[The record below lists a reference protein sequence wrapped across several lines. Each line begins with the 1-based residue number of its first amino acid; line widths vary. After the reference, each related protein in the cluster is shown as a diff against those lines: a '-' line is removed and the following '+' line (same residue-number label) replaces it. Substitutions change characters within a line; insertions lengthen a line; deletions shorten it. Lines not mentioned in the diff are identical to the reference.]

1 MGGEKNSESEAVGFS
16 RWIHD
21 ARMLFKVI
29 MPQYFL
35 LLTLGLLLCFSMPLY
50 QLIQLAIATDLY
62 SHVLIIPFI
71 CVYLIWLKRID
82 LPAPSAPNRI
92 LALAPFLVGF
102 LSLGFSWVTS
112 ETGFTLTQKDALSAA
127 IFSFVMFFLAGAG
140 FFLGKE
146 TLKRFV
152 FPLIFLVCIVP
163 FPTFLEEGI
172 ETFFQYA
179 SADVSFWL
187 FKLSGTPILRHDLVF
202 RLPGISI
209 EVAREC
215 SGIRSSL
222 VLFIVSLV
230 ASNLFLNSTWKRVI
244 LVLFTIPL
252 AIVRN
257 SLRIFVIGQLCVQIG
272 PEMIDSKI
280 HKEGGPVFFALSL
293 VPLLL
298 LLYFLMKSERSRE
311 KTPVGGEKFHSKT
324 SFRTGS

>member
-1 MGGEKNSESEAVGFS
+1 MGGEKHSESETVGFS
-16 RWIHD
+16 RWMDD
-21 ARMLFKVI
+21 ARMLFKAL
-29 MPQYFL
+29 MPRYFL
-35 LLTLGLLLCFSMPLY
+35 LISVGLILSFSLPLF
-50 QLIQLAIATDLY
+50 QLVRLAMATELY

-71 CVYLIWLKRID
+71 SLYLIWCKRQG
-82 LPAPSAPNRI
+82 LPAPSEPNRLLGLFLLLVGL
-92 LALAPFLVGF
+92 LALG
-102 LSLGFSWVTS
+102 LSRVTV
-112 ETGFTLTQKDALSAA
+112 EAGITLTQEDTLSAA
-127 IFSFVMFFLAGAG
+127 IFSFVMFFLAGAC

-152 FPLIFLVCIVP
+152 FPLIFLMCIIP

-172 ETFFQYA
+172 ETFFQYT
-179 SADVSFWL
+179 SADVSSWL
-187 FKLSGTPILRHDLVF
+187 FNLSGTPILRYDLIF
-202 RLPGISI
+202 HLPGISI

-230 ASNLFLNSTWKRVI
+230 ASNLFLHSTWKRVV

-280 HKEGGPVFFALSL
+280 HKDGGPVFFALSL
-293 VPLLL
+293 VPLFLL
-298 LLYFLMKSERSRE
+298 LFFLMKSEKGRKKVSE
-311 KTPVGGEKFHSKT
+311 EGKKFHSKT
-324 SFRTGS
+324 SFGS